1 MYLEIPVAPSKS
13 VVVGRYEVGNSS
25 GSFQK
30 VCSPQT
36 WLCIF
41 AGLSEVRCMCL
52 GEFCRTTLWESPCT
66 REYIHMSIL
75 PSLLPFL
82 LNINVS
88 PSLAFFQNSLTL
100 CTRLQ
105 SVPPKG
111 VGTNRCLQLL
121 FQNTSS
127 IISCLFLS
135 GSRISPQPYLCL
147 PSGTETLQ
155 KSNYVRCC
163 LCLFSINTSPNQD
176 QGLCDTYCL
185 WRTGRSVHTVAAQ
198 HTCHRVSILAAT
210 CQQRRSSGVSHE
222 KQCRPDGEPHRRV
235 DRPHHDLQC
244 LVRRRT
250 CEEEA
255 RSVSA
260 E

>member
-88 PSLAFFQNSLTL
+88 PSLTFFQNSLTL

-135 GSRISPQPYLCL
+135 GSRISPQPYYVCPPAPKHYKSQIMSAAVSVSLASTHHQTKTKDSAIPTVFGGLADLSIPLRLNIPVIACRF
-147 PSGTETLQ
+147 LQ
-155 KSNYVRCC
+155 R
-163 LCLFSINTSPNQD
+163 
-176 QGLCDTYCL
+176 
-185 WRTGRSVHTVAAQ
+185 
-198 HTCHRVSILAAT
+198 RVSNEDL
-210 CQQRRSSGVSHE
+210 
-222 KQCRPDGEPHRRV
+222 RV
-235 DRPHHDLQC
+235 
-244 LVRRRT
+244 
-250 CEEEA
+250 
-255 RSVSA
+255 
-260 E
+260 

>member
-1 MYLEIPVAPSKS
+1 MVMYLRGPIGSAMYVSGGVLPYHVVGEPVHERIYSHVDPSFPPSFPLEHQRFTFTHLFPKFSNAMYKAAICPSKRCWDESMSSAFVSKYLEYHIMS
-13 VVVGRYEVGNSS
+13 VPVWFENI
-25 GSFQK
+25 
-30 VCSPQT
+30 T
-36 WLCIF
+36 
-41 AGLSEVRCMCL
+41 
-52 GEFCRTTLWESPCT
+52 TTL
-66 REYIHMSIL
+66 
-75 PSLLPFL
+75 
-82 LNINVS
+82 
-88 PSLAFFQNSLTL
+88 
-100 CTRLQ
+100 
-105 SVPPKG
+105 
-111 VGTNRCLQLL
+111 
-121 FQNTSS
+121 
-127 IISCLFLS
+127 
-135 GSRISPQPYLCL
+135 LCL

-210 CQQRRSSGVSHE
+210 CQQRRSSGVSHG